1 MLQVGVQMGLTTL
14 EINLALFSNVQDTH
28 ALQLRIST
36 LVSGKNTITKTA
48 NRLTGTFIYVVIV
61 NIIYNIKK
69 EKKKK
74 ITSLGREWLNV
85 CNYAV
90 KNYVAFKMNRTWTNL
105 EDLMLNEKNL

>member
-1 MLQVGVQMGLTTL
+1 MGLTTL

-28 ALQLRIST
+28 NLQLRIST

-69 EKKKK
+69 GKKKENK
-74 ITSLGREWLNV
+74 FFRKG
-85 CNYAV
+85 
-90 KNYVAFKMNRTWTNL
+90 
-105 EDLMLNEKNL
+105 MLKCI